1 MELLD
6 NSMFQNVLI
15 LSLQTTS
22 DMEIAREALL
32 LCNNTLAKSV
42 ELSIKLMSSSA
53 LMNAAMEVAC

>member
-6 NSMFQNVLI
+6 NTMFQNVLI

-32 LCNNTLAKSV
+32 LCNNILAKSR
-42 ELSIKLMSSSA
+42 
-53 LMNAAMEVAC
+53 